1 MTRIGEK
8 KSLKRSKAPKIWRIH
23 RKNKKWT
30 VKNIPGPHSGE
41 KAIPLLFILRDY
53 LGYVQTRREAK
64 IILNRGLVLVDGRIR
79 KDERFPVGVMDVVEI
94 PKTKECYRVLPNR
107 KGEIYLYKVQKEE
120 KYLKIF
126 SIRAKTLLKKD
137 LIQLNLHDGKNI
149 VGDNTY
155 NVHDTILYDLNKK
168 EIREHIP
175 FKKGT
180 LGFVV
185 KGNNVS
191 KMGKIVEIDKRE
203 TGHSTV
209 TLENKRERFKTLKEY
224 VYVVGKG
231 KSLISIPE
239 VA

>member
-8 KSLKRSKAPKIWRIH
+8 KSLKRSKAPKIWKIH

-53 LGYVQTRREAK
+53 LGYAQTKREAK
-64 IILNRGLVLVDGRIR
+64 IILNRGLVLVDRRIR
-79 KDERFPVGVMDVVEI
+79 KDERFPVGVMDSVEI

-107 KGEIYLYKVQKEE
+107 KGEIYLYKIQKEE
-120 KYLKIF
+120 KDLKIF
-126 SIRAKTLLKKD
+126 SIRGKTLLKNGVV
-137 LIQLNLHDGKNI
+137 QLSLHDGRNI

>member
-41 KAIPLLFILRDY
+41 KAVPLLFILRDY
-53 LGYVQTRREAK
+53 LGYAKTRREAK

-79 KDERFPVGVMDVVEI
+79 KDERFPVGVMDIVEI
-94 PKTKECYRVLPNR
+94 PKTEECYRVLPNR
-107 KGEIYLYKVQKEE
+107 KGEMYLYKAPKEE

-126 SIRAKTLLKKD
+126 SIIGKTLLKNGVV
-137 LIQLNLHDGKNI
+137 QLNLHDGRNI
-149 VGDNTY
+149 LGDNTY
-155 NVHDTILYDLNKK
+155 KVYDTILYDLNKK
-168 EIREHIP
+168 EIKGHIP

-191 KMGKIVEIDKRE
+191 KMGKIVEIDKRK

-224 VYVVGKG
+224 VYIVGKG

>member
-53 LGYVQTRREAK
+53 LGYAQTKREAK

-79 KDERFPVGVMDVVEI
+79 KDERFPVGVMDIVEI

-107 KGEIYLYKVQKEE
+107 KGEIYLYKIQKEE
-120 KYLKIF
+120 KDLKIF
-126 SIRAKTLLKKD
+126 SIRGKTLLKNGVV
-137 LIQLNLHDGKNI
+137 QLSLHDGRNI
-149 VGDNTY
+149 LGDNTY

-203 TGHSTV
+203 IGHSTV

>member
-8 KSLKRSKAPKIWRIH
+8 KSLKRSKAPKIWKIH

-53 LGYVQTRREAK
+53 LGYAQTKREAK

-79 KDERFPVGVMDVVEI
+79 KDERFPVGVMDSVEI

-107 KGEIYLYKVQKEE
+107 KGEIYLYKIQKEE
-120 KYLKIF
+120 KDLKIF
-126 SIRAKTLLKKD
+126 SIRGKTLLKNGVV
-137 LIQLNLHDGKNI
+137 QLSLHDGRNI

-191 KMGKIVEIDKRE
+191 KIGKIVEIDKRE